1 MNDSLDDSI
10 LIGWMRAYLT
20 DPDCI
25 DDDALRIRVEAALAD
40 PATRRRMEEDAAF
53 DHRFGKSLREYDAP
67 HGLLTRIL
75 VEHGAESGPASTPAT
90 GERGRWFHFGA
101 FGMTAAA
108 LIIVAVSFTFFRP
121 MQIPA
126 SAESAGEFFVEELV
140 NSIELAVQSPIDA
153 RRIGRLSEAH
163 TFLAHHGYNNPAAP
177 PPSLRDEQS
186 FSCRVLESK
195 GMKIAM
201 ICFQTEDGVVHLIS
215 FPARDVPNRG
225 VLTGPGGRPVLR
237 SVGEHSV
244 ASWVNDGEVHMLL
257 SRMDLAKLASRL

>member
-10 LIGWMRAYLT
+10 LLGWMRAHLT

-40 PATRRRMEEDAAF
+40 PAMRRRMEEDAAF
-53 DHRFGKSLREYDAP
+53 DDRFRDSLREHHAP
-67 HGLLTRIL
+67 QGLLTRIL
-75 VEHGAESGPASTPAT
+75 IEHGAESGPGAAPAA
-90 GERGRWFHFGA
+90 ERGRWFHFGA

-121 MQIPA
+121 LQNPA
-126 SAESAGEFFVEELV
+126 SAAGGDEFFVEELV

-163 TFLAHHGYNNPAAP
+163 TFLAHHGHTNPAAP
-177 PPSLRDEQS
+177 PPSLRNEQS

-225 VLTGPGGRPVLR
+225 MLTGPGGRPVLR

-244 ASWVNDGEVHMLL
+244 ASWVNDDEVHMLL